1 MNAAVIFGLA
11 LIGISL
17 VGSLLVFL
25 HDALLGGPQ

>member
-1 MNAAVIFGLA
+1 MNAAILFGLA

-17 VGSLLVFL
+17 AGSILVLL